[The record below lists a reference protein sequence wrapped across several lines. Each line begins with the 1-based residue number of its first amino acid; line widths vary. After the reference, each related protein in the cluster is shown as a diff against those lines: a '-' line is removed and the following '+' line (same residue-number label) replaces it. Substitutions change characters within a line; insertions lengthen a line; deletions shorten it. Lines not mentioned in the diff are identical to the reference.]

1 MIQNA
6 ALLSLLTVFL
16 LVGWLAG
23 ELRFLASYK
32 AALFHHYGSAIA
44 VATVLVFLNLCALYY
59 GIGRWLLLR
68 DVGRKLRHVDRQLRS
83 ADAVHDE
90 LRTPL
95 TSMKDWRDV
104 DVRPS

>member
-6 ALLSLLTVFL
+6 ALLALLTVFL

-32 AALFHHYGSAIA
+32 AALIQEYGTTIGMG
-44 VATVLVFLNLCALYY
+44 TLLLFLNLCALYY

-68 DVGRKLRHVDRQLRS
+68 DVGRKLRHVDRQLRTP
-83 ADAVHDE
+83 DAVHDD

-95 TSMKDWRDV
+95 TSIKD
-104 DVRPS
+104 

>member
-6 ALLSLLTVFL
+6 ALLALLTVFL

-23 ELRFLASYK
+23 ELRFLAPYK
-32 AALFHHYGSAIA
+32 AALFQHYGMGIGL
-44 VATVLVFLNLCALYY
+44 TMVLVFFNLCALYY

-83 ADAVHDE
+83 PDAVHDD

-95 TSMKDWRDV
+95 ASMKD
-104 DVRPS
+104 